1 MLIMFHQ
8 HCRWAYS
15 ASPLRSF
22 CPLSELFFLFRTV
35 FLYHQVVYDE
45 VLSLGRILA
54 HIILQELL
62 HLVGLVQ
69 SNLLEAHVGADEVD
83 KLVGTYLSK
92 TFESGYLRVGTKLL
106 YCLYALLV
114 AVAIAGDEV
123 ALLAFYV
130 LERLLVAHLRAA
142 VSYAASEA
150 HIRAPS

>member
-106 YCLYALLV
+106 YGLYALLV

-142 VSYAASEA
+142 ASAAR
-150 HIRAPS
+150 IRVPS